1 MSSCLKKLSS
11 CLKTCLRVHHV
22 NIVRQGFCSRLFYL
36 LILLSPHN
44 AEKSIAMPET
54 QEMAAQAMMPSCCV
68 KPATTNVRNDTAAT
82 VRAYG
87 NCEDTW

>member
-1 MSSCLKKLSS
+1 MSKKQSSCPPCKYCQAGLLQQ
-11 CLKTCLRVHHV
+11 T
-22 NIVRQGFCSRLFYL
+22 FYL

>member
-1 MSSCLKKLSS
+1 MSSCLKKTVFLSKKQSS
-11 CLKTCLRVHHV
+11 CPPCKYCQAV
-22 NIVRQGFCSRLFYL
+22 
-36 LILLSPHN
+36 ILLSPHN

-54 QEMAAQAMMPSCCV
+54 QEMAAQAMIPSCCV